1 MSSITIV
8 SGCPGSGKSAVSKLL
23 AANREMGV
31 RIETDVFYHFLAHRL
46 DPSTPE
52 SKPQNTT
59 VVRSFLK
66 SALSFYED
74 GYDVF
79 LDGVIG
85 PWWLETVQEIL
96 PSFQYAILHADLE
109 TVLQRTKERA
119 KTNQS
124 SANPE
129 LARVMHSQFDAL
141 ADVDSRTIDTR
152 KKSSKAVFNEFMS
165 RQAQGDFALSG

>member
-8 SGCPGSGKSAVSKLL
+8 SGCPGSGKSTISKLL

-85 PWWLETVQEIL
+85 PWWLQAVQEIL
-96 PSFQYAILHADLE
+96 PSFQYAILHANLE

-119 KTNQS
+119 NIAQS

-129 LARVMHSQFDAL
+129 LVCVMHSQFDAL
-141 ADVDSRTIDTR
+141 TDVDSRTIDTR
-152 KKSSKAVFNEFMS
+152 NKSSKAVFDEFLF
-165 RQAQGDFALSG
+165 RQTQGDFAFNG